1 MSSILK
7 ALKRI
12 EGESPPQQSIPSL
25 PGSVDPK
32 PAVSSNARRRWLF
45 RRIITVS
52 LILLVIVAA
61 AILIYHQR
69 QFIAAKLFSAE
80 SPAAKPQKEGS
91 PGKKTNIFRAKIP
104 HTSSKQIKR
113 RPGPTRLAKHRTKTA
128 APGQNTKVSRKDVN
142 PQRPAVAVDRQPPKP
157 MPAILS
163 KQPQSG
169 ITGHKPARKQP
180 SRQKFRPSKKSI
192 AGKHAASTKS
202 AAGVQK
208 PRKAR
213 SYAKLNDSKLKLQA
227 LAWSSDAAR
236 RMAVIN
242 GRIVREGESVDGY
255 QIDQI
260 RREDVI
266 VSDGRQ
272 SWSLE
277 FGLKQ

>member
-1 MSSILK
+1 LSSILK

-12 EGESPPQQSIPSL
+12 EGESPPQQSFPSL

-52 LILLVIVAA
+52 LVLLVIVAA

-91 PGKKTNIFRAKIP
+91 PRKKSNI
-104 HTSSKQIKR
+104 SKQIKR
-113 RPGPTRLAKHRTKTA
+113 RPRQTRLAKHRTKTA
-128 APGQNTKVSRKDVN
+128 APGRNTKVPRKDVN
-142 PQRPAVAVDRQPPKP
+142 PQRPALAVDRQTPKT
-157 MPAILS
+157 MPSTLS

-169 ITGHKPARKQP
+169 ITGNKPARKQP

-192 AGKHAASTKS
+192 AGKRAASTKS

-227 LAWSSDAAR
+227 LAWSSDADR

-266 VSDGRQ
+266 VVDGRQ

>member
-1 MSSILK
+1 
-7 ALKRI
+7 
-12 EGESPPQQSIPSL
+12 
-25 PGSVDPK
+25 
-32 PAVSSNARRRWLF
+32 
-45 RRIITVS
+45 
-52 LILLVIVAA
+52 LILLVTVAA

-91 PGKKTNIFRAKIP
+91 PGEKSNIFKAKMP

-113 RPGPTRLAKHRTKTA
+113 RPRQTRLAKHRTKTA
-128 APGQNTKVSRKDVN
+128 APNQNTKVFREDVN
-142 PQRPAVAVDRQPPKP
+142 PQRPAVAVDRQPPKT
-157 MPAILS
+157 MPGILS

-169 ITGHKPARKQP
+169 ITVHKPA
-180 SRQKFRPSKKSI
+180 RQKFRPSKKSI
-192 AGKHAASTKS
+192 AGKRAVSTKS

-208 PRKAR
+208 PRKAKT
-213 SYAKLNDSKLKLQA
+213 YAKLNDSELKLQA

-242 GRIVREGESVDGY
+242 GRIVHEGESVDGY

-260 RREDVI
+260 RREEVI
-266 VSDGRQ
+266 VSDGKQ

>member
-12 EGESPPQQSIPSL
+12 EGESPPPQSFPSL

-32 PAVSSNARRRWLF
+32 QAVSSNARRRWLF
-45 RRIITVS
+45 RRLITVS

-91 PGKKTNIFRAKIP
+91 PGEKPNIFKAKIP

-113 RPGPTRLAKHRTKTA
+113 RLRQTRLAKHRTQTA
-128 APGQNTKVSRKDVN
+128 APGQNTKVSREDVN
-142 PQRPAVAVDRQPPKP
+142 PQRPAVAVDRQPPKT
-157 MPAILS
+157 MPAIAS

-192 AGKHAASTKS
+192 AGKRAASPKS
-202 AAGVQK
+202 ATGVQK
-208 PRKAR
+208 PRKAKT
-213 SYAKLNDSKLKLQA
+213 YAKLNDSKLKLQA

-236 RMAVIN
+236 RMAVID

>member
-12 EGESPPQQSIPSL
+12 EGESPPQSFPSL
-25 PGSVDPK
+25 PDSVDPQQSL
-32 PAVSSNARRRWLF
+32 SSNARRQWFL
-45 RRIITVS
+45 RRLIKVG

-61 AILIYHQR
+61 AIIIYHQR

-91 PGKKTNIFRAKIP
+91 PGEKPNIFKAKIP

-113 RPGPTRLAKHRTKTA
+113 RLRQTRLAKHRTKTA
-128 APGQNTKVSRKDVN
+128 APGQNTKVSREDVN
-142 PQRPAVAVDRQPPKP
+142 PQRPAVAVDRQPPKT
-157 MPAILS
+157 MPAIAS

-192 AGKHAASTKS
+192 AGKRAASPKS
-202 AAGVQK
+202 ATGVQK
-208 PRKAR
+208 PRKAKT
-213 SYAKLNDSKLKLQA
+213 YAKLNDSKLKLQA

>member
-12 EGESPPQQSIPSL
+12 EGESPPPQSFPSL

-32 PAVSSNARRRWLF
+32 QAVSSNAKRRWLF
-45 RRIITVS
+45 RRLITVS

-91 PGKKTNIFRAKIP
+91 PGEKPNIFKAKIP

-113 RPGPTRLAKHRTKTA
+113 KPGPSRLAKHRTKTA
-128 APGQNTKVSRKDVN
+128 APGQNTKVSREDVN
-142 PQRPAVAVDRQPPKP
+142 PQRPAVAVDRQPPKT
-157 MPAILS
+157 MPAIAS

-192 AGKHAASTKS
+192 AGKRAASPKS
-202 AAGVQK
+202 ATGVQK
-208 PRKAR
+208 PRKAKT
-213 SYAKLNDSKLKLQA
+213 YAKLNDSKLKLQA

-236 RMAVIN
+236 RMAVID